1 MHELTIAKSLIDL
14 ACKHAR
20 EQGANRVSRLHVRL
34 GTMSVV
40 LRSLYACFGPATR
53 GTLCEN
59 ATLEVDE
66 VPLTVHCRHC
76 NATKQPAG
84 RFNFRCPD
92 CGTPTHEVLTGR
104 EMQLIGIDLAWP
116 RTDETP
122 GTRLASGD
130 PITTPA

>member
-14 ACKHAR
+14 ACKHAH
-20 EQGANRVSRLHVRL
+20 EQGAHRVTRLHVRL

-53 GTLCEN
+53 GTLCDGARLDVE
-59 ATLEVDE
+59 E

-116 RTDETP
+116 SDLEAAVRPDT
-122 GTRLASGD
+122 SD
-130 PITTPA
+130 PAPVST

>member
-1 MHELTIAKSLIDL
+1 MHELTVAKSLIVL

-20 EQGANRVSRLHVRL
+20 EQGANRVTRLHVRL

-66 VPLTVHCRHC
+66 VPLTVHCRQC
-76 NATKQPAG
+76 NATKEPAG

-116 RTDETP
+116 RAGETQP
-122 GTRLASGD
+122 ASPALGD

>member
-14 ACKHAR
+14 ACKHAS
-20 EQGANRVSRLHVRL
+20 EQGANGVTRRHVRL

-116 RTDETP
+116 RADETP
-122 GTRLASGD
+122 ATRPVSGN